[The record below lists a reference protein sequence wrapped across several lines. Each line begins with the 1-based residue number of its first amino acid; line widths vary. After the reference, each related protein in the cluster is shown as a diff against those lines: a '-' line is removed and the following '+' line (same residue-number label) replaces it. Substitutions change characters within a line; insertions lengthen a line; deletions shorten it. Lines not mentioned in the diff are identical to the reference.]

1 MGATNFPNGITA
13 AGGITGP
20 AGETVI
26 TTPSAVARI
35 AGGEGI
41 VTGATL
47 DVVTG
52 LATIV
57 GFAVVL
63 AEDPGATAGDVFTVS
78 AVKHATPGTL
88 TVSIWQDDATAATED
103 TSISWVAVGT

>member
-1 MGATNFPNGITA
+1 MGVTRFPNGLTA
-13 AGGITGP
+13 EGGLP
-20 AGETVI
+20 VV
-26 TTPSAVARI
+26 TTPSAIAKI

-47 DVVTG
+47 DIVTG
-52 LATIV
+52 LSTIV
-57 GFAVVL
+57 GFSVVL
-63 AEDPGATAGDVFTVS
+63 AEDPGAGAGDVFAVS

-103 TSISWVAVGT
+103 TSIAWVAVGT